1 MFSGFLSES
10 IVARAVKKGLCEV
23 NVVDLREFGLGKW
36 KKTDDAPYG
45 GGPGMLMR
53 CEPWFAAVE
62 KCLSP
67 SPVSCPGDED
77 LERTRDVRR
86 ETRAGEDARQ
96 ETGDAS
102 EGRET
107 RDLSRVRIIMTSPA
121 GKTFTQR
128 DAEMFAQLATSNLQ
142 LATTNL
148 QPSTSSLHL
157 IFMCGHYEGF
167 DARIETLA
175 TDKYSIGDFVM
186 TGGELAAAAMADAI
200 VRLLPGALGGGPAAT
215 ASESFGSGGMLE
227 APQYTHPPE
236 FRGMKVPEVLLSGDH
251 RKIEAWKL
259 AEARKLTEARRPDLL
274 ANKELRPC

>member
-1 MFSGFLSES
+1 MLKIDIISVQPTMFSGFLSES

-23 NVVDLREFGLGKW
+23 KVVDLKEYGLGRW
-36 KKTDDAPYG
+36 KKTGDAPYG

-62 KCLSP
+62 ACRS
-67 SPVSCPGDED
+67 SA
-77 LERTRDVRR
+77 VRC
-86 ETRAGEDARQ
+86 
-96 ETGDAS
+96 
-102 EGRET
+102 EGRSALDEAAC
-107 RDLSRVRIIMTSPA
+107 RVIMTSPA

-128 DAEMFAQLATSNLQ
+128 DAETFARLSASD
-142 LATTNL
+142 
-148 QPSTSSLHL
+148 STLHL
-157 IFMCGHYEGF
+157 IFLCGHYEGF

-215 ASESFGSGGMLE
+215 ASESFGAEGLLE

-236 FRGMKVPEVLLSGDH
+236 FRGMKVPAVLLSGDH
-251 RKIEAWKL
+251 RKIEAWKR
-259 AEARKLTEARRPDLL
+259 AEALKLTRASRPDLL
-274 ANKELRPC
+274 GREDAASPSRHNEERPTA